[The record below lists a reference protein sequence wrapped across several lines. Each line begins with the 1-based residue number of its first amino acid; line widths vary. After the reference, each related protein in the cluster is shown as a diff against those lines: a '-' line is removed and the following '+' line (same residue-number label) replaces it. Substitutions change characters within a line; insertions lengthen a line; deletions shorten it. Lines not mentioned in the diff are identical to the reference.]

1 VTLLKGVGAMPKS
14 LDETGVIQVDG
25 AWATSV
31 KYVAEALG
39 PNVGTVDLRFM
50 QGRAEVGRVAVSR
63 EHLSDLLGE
72 QNRSAIERHIAN
84 DADKYLPVVTGEL
97 RGRRLHYQEVTL
109 ATSAPRAAENSI
121 AATPTPERVP
131 GVETRLEPPGDSA
144 QDRGPQPNLNAP
156 DAFDGN
162 TEKRR
167 RANETQGSESS
178 TRPVAPV
185 PAHIAAKYLVKG
197 NVYHFDDQ
205 TVAFVDKGTA
215 LTVKTHNKAIIH
227 DLVTIAQARDW
238 QAVTV
243 SGTQAFR
250 REAWKAA
257 AAAGLSVS
265 GYTPSEIERVA
276 VDRER
281 GRRAPSKPSEIV
293 RGETASAR
301 GAPESAAP
309 REPGAGSPDAKR
321 DIGVRYGT
329 LVAHGEAP
337 YRHDSS
343 QSASYFVT
351 LKDAAGHERTTWGV
365 GLKDAL
371 LESKTAA
378 AVNDWVGI
386 RRVGSTPVT
395 VVQRSVDE
403 DGEVVAQ
410 AIGAKRHNWEVEKA
424 EHFKQRSG
432 APSQDHRPTSTVS
445 EKTAV
450 STPKE
455 QPAQEFGTQ
464 GLTREQEAA
473 AAIRSAA
480 TTREELQLKF
490 PELNKA
496 VFQHLASH
504 DQFAE
509 AYVKS
514 GLIRESDRAQVIAQ
528 MRERLASKLE
538 RGAIIREPDNKE
550 VNTLIR
556 RSVNRVA
563 ADIGR
568 PPIEIQP
575 RSPDPPSARAVV
587 TREDVQVRA

>member
-1 VTLLKGVGAMPKS
+1 VAKS

-63 EHLSDLLGE
+63 EHLSDFLGE

-84 DADKYLPVVTGEL
+84 DADKYLPVVAGEL

-121 AATPTPERVP
+121 AVTPSPERAAAEKTP
-131 GVETRLEPPGDSA
+131 PPREPPDTSA
-144 QDRGPQPNLNAP
+144 PDRPQPNLGVP
-156 DAFDGN
+156 DASDSDA
-162 TEKRR
+162 EKRR
-167 RANETQGSESS
+167 RANQTQASESS
-178 TRPVAPV
+178 APRVAPV

-197 NVYHFDDQ
+197 NIYHFDDQ

-215 LTVKTHNKAIIH
+215 LTVKTHNKAIIQ
-227 DLVTIAQARDW
+227 DLMAIAQAREW

-257 AAAGLSVS
+257 TVAGLSVS
-265 GYTPSEIERVA
+265 GYSPSEIERVA

-281 GRRAPSKPSEIV
+281 GRRAASKPSETV
-293 RGETASAR
+293 RGKTAAPR

-309 REPGAGSPDAKR
+309 REPGAQSPDAKR
-321 DIGVRYGT
+321 ANSVRYGI

-337 YRHDSS
+337 YRHDPS
-343 QSASYFVT
+343 QSASYFIT
-351 LKDAAGHERTTWGV
+351 LKDAAGQERTSWGV
-365 GLKDAL
+365 GLRDAL
-371 LESKTAA
+371 LESKTAP
-378 AVNDWVGI
+378 AVNDWVGM

-403 DGEVVAQ
+403 DGEVIAQ

-424 EHFKQRSG
+424 EYFAHRPG
-432 APSQDHRPTSTVS
+432 ASPQDHPPTSTLS

-450 STPKE
+450 PTKD
-455 QPAQEFGTQ
+455 QPVQELGTQ
-464 GLTREQEAA
+464 ALTREQEAA
-473 AAIRSAA
+473 AAIRSAT

-528 MRERLASKLE
+528 MRERLANKLE
-538 RGAIIREPDNKE
+538 RGAVIREPDNKE

-575 RSPDPPSARAVV
+575 RSPDPPSARTAV
-587 TREDVQVRA
+587 TREDVQVRT

>member
-1 VTLLKGVGAMPKS
+1 MPKS

-39 PNVGTVDLRFM
+39 PNIGTVDLRFM

-63 EHLSDLLGE
+63 EHLSDFLGE
-72 QNRSAIERHIAN
+72 QNRGAIERHIAN
-84 DADKYLPVVTGEL
+84 DADKYLPVVAGEL

-109 ATSAPRAAENSI
+109 AASAPRAAENAI
-121 AATPTPERVP
+121 AATPTPERIAGARTP
-131 GVETRLEPPGDSA
+131 LGREPPGDSA
-144 QDRGPQPNLNAP
+144 QDRAPQPNLDSS
-156 DAFDGN
+156 DAFDRDA
-162 TEKRR
+162 EKRR
-167 RANETQGSESS
+167 RAHQTQAPESGAP
-178 TRPVAPV
+178 RVAPV
-185 PAHIAAKYLVKG
+185 PAHIASKYLVKG
-197 NVYHFDDQ
+197 NTYHFDDQ
-205 TVAFVDKGTA
+205 TVAFVDNGTA
-215 LTVKTHNKAIIH
+215 LSVKTHNKAIIQ
-227 DLVTIAQARDW
+227 DLVAIAQAREW

-257 AAAGLSVS
+257 TVAGLSVS
-265 GYTPSEIERVA
+265 GYSPSEIEQVA

-281 GRRAPSKPSEIV
+281 GRRAASKPSETV
-293 RGETASAR
+293 QGETASAR
-301 GAPESAAP
+301 GVPESAGPPKSSDGPTEAE
-309 REPGAGSPDAKR
+309 RSNSAR
-321 DIGVRYGT
+321 FGT

-337 YRHDSS
+337 YRHDPR

-351 LKDAAGHERTTWGV
+351 LKDAAGHERTAWGV
-365 GLKDAL
+365 GLKEAL
-371 LESKTAA
+371 LESKTAP
-378 AVNDWVGI
+378 AVNDLVGI

-395 VVQRSVDE
+395 VVQRSIDE
-403 DGEVVAQ
+403 NGEVIAQ

-424 EHFKQRSG
+424 SYFTQRSS
-432 APSQDHRPTSTVS
+432 APSQDHRPSTVS
-445 EKTAV
+445 ERTAV
-450 STPKE
+450 TTTKE
-455 QPAQEFGTQ
+455 APAQELGTHT
-464 GLTREQEAA
+464 LTREQEAA
-473 AAIRSAA
+473 AAIRSAV
-480 TTREELQLKF
+480 TTREELQLKY

-509 AYVKS
+509 AFIKS

-528 MRERLASKLE
+528 MRERLAGKLE

-575 RSPDPPSARAVV
+575 RSPDPPSARTAV
-587 TREDVQVRA
+587 TREDVQVRT

>member
-1 VTLLKGVGAMPKS
+1 MPKS

-63 EHLSDLLGE
+63 EHLSELLGE
-72 QNRSAIERHIAN
+72 ENRSAIERHIAN
-84 DADKYLPVVTGEL
+84 DADKYLPVVAGEL

-109 ATSAPRAAENSI
+109 ATAAPRAAENSI
-121 AATPTPERVP
+121 AALPTSERVAEAKTEVRP
-131 GVETRLEPPGDSA
+131 EPPGD
-144 QDRGPQPNLNAP
+144 RAP
-156 DAFDGN
+156 DRERSNPEVTDTVDGDAA
-162 TEKRR
+162 KRR
-167 RANETQGSESS
+167 RASQTQAAESS
-178 TRPVAPV
+178 HPRGAPV
-185 PAHIAAKYLVKG
+185 PAHIAVKYLVKG

-205 TVAFVDKGTA
+205 TVAFVDKGIS
-215 LTVKTHNKAIIH
+215 LTVKTHNRAIIQ
-227 DLVTIAQARDW
+227 DLVEIAQAREW
-238 QAVTV
+238 QGVTV

-257 AAAGLSVS
+257 VVAGLAVS

-281 GRRAPSKPSEIV
+281 GRRATANASERV
-293 RGETASAR
+293 EEKTPSAR
-301 GAPESAAP
+301 AASESATP
-309 REPGAGSPDAKR
+309 RAASGGSANVER
-321 DIGVRYGT
+321 AAARVRYGI
-329 LVAHGEAP
+329 LIAHGEAP
-337 YRHDSS
+337 YRHDPH

-351 LKDAAGHERTTWGV
+351 LKDGGGHEHTAWGV

-371 LESKTAA
+371 LESKTSAA
-378 AVNDWVGI
+378 LNDLVGI
-386 RRVGSTPVT
+386 RRMGSTPVT
-395 VVQRSVDE
+395 VVQRSVGE
-403 DGEVVAQ
+403 GGEVIARP
-410 AIGAKRHNWEVEKA
+410 IDAKRHQWEIEKA
-424 EHFKQRSG
+424 AYFAPRSG
-432 APSQDHRPTSTVS
+432 GPSQDHRPSIDS

-450 STPKE
+450 PTTTG
-455 QPAQEFGTQ
+455 QPTQ
-464 GLTREQEAA
+464 TLDTQALTREQEAA

-480 TTREELQLKF
+480 TTREELQLKY

-496 VFQHLASH
+496 VFRHLASH

-538 RGAIIREPDNKE
+538 RGTVIREPDNKE
-550 VNTLIR
+550 VSTLIR

-575 RSPDPPSARAVV
+575 RSSDPSTAAAVK
-587 TREDVQVRA
+587 REDVQVRA